1 MYVLSLMFGKF
12 WLRRQSALSS
22 FYENA
27 TKQGIIHTYL
37 DHTGSTEMRHI
48 IPLVKTIKEGYK
60 F

>member
-1 MYVLSLMFGKF
+1 MFGKF

-48 IPLVKTIKEGYK
+48 IPLVETIKEGYK